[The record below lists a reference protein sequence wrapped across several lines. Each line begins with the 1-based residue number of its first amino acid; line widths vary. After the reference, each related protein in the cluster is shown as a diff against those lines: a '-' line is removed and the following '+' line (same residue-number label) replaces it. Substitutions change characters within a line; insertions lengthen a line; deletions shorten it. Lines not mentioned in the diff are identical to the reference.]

1 MATFT
6 KQGFLILACLT
17 LAACSLPADSNST
30 PTALPTA
37 TPQLPL
43 IPSPTSTSPSVASQ
57 TSASTT
63 VPSFCADS
71 RAREL
76 IASLMSAIQAADG
89 SLLASL
95 VSPSLGMDVR
105 FYRDGNA
112 INYDPEHA
120 KFIFETTYQADWGLS
135 YGSGQPT
142 IGAFK
147 EIVLPSLKQVF
158 TPNAEIVC
166 DQLKTGGVTYQPIWP
181 YQAMHFFSVHF
192 PGTDANGGLDWQTWA
207 VGMDSAAGKPY
218 ISALVHYVW
227 EP

>member
-1 MATFT
+1 MVTFT
-6 KQGFLILACLT
+6 KQEMLILACLT
-17 LAACSLPADSNST
+17 LAACSVPADSTSSPST
-30 PTALPTA
+30 LPTA
-37 TPQLPL
+37 TAQFTLSPVSTSTPPTVATQTTA
-43 IPSPTSTSPSVASQ
+43 PTS
-57 TSASTT
+57 

-76 IASLMSAIQAADG
+76 IVSLMNAIQAADG

-120 KFIFETTYQADWGLS
+120 KFVFETTYQADWGLS
-135 YGSGQPT
+135 YGSGLPT

-181 YQAMHFFSVHF
+181 YPARHFFSVHF

-207 VGMDSAAGKPY
+207 VGTDSAAGKPY